1 MSNLFKSTEN
11 ARRPS
16 KLADAAKQLDDALA
30 ELRASHRDMK
40 APASLEAVTLAQMR
54 AAYERKL
61 ATYERKLATY
71 ERKLAL
77 GERVHA
83 TSANPAI
90 ENSPSRI
97 VAWWRAITAKSWTSA
112 LAGSL
117 ATIALATFTAPL
129 WLQYARESV
138 EVATPFMLVN
148 QPQTAQL
155 DVSQMLRVNVT
166 REAMLDF
173 GIPVPPQRLQEEVK
187 AEMLMGQRGELLA
200 VRFIEPQPEKRWRW
214 QVY

>member
-1 MSNLFKSTEN
+1 LNSPHTAKRAM
-11 ARRPS
+11 P
-16 KLADAAKQLDDALA
+16 LAEALA
-30 ELRASHRDMK
+30 ELRVSYRK
-40 APASLEAVTLAQMR
+40 LEAPASLETASLAQMR
-54 AAYERKL
+54 AALERAHTEVKPV
-61 ATYERKLATY
+61 ATPRRSLIA
-71 ERKLAL
+71 
-77 GERVHA
+77 V
-83 TSANPAI
+83 
-90 ENSPSRI
+90 
-97 VAWWRAITAKSWTSA
+97 WWNAITAKRWTSA

-117 ATIALATFTAPL
+117 ATIALATITAPM

-138 EVATPFMLVN
+138 EVATPFMLVS

-173 GIPVPPQRLQEEVK
+173 GIPVPPQRLQEQVK

-200 VRFIEPQPEKRWRW
+200 VRFIEPKPDTRWRW

>member
-1 MSNLFKSTEN
+1 MSERFDTTKS
-11 ARRPS
+11 AKRPS
-16 KLADAAKQLDDALA
+16 KLADALTQA
-30 ELRASHRDMK
+30 RASHRDMK
-40 APASLEAVTLAQMR
+40 TPASLEVATLAQMR
-54 AAYERKL
+54 AAR
-61 ATYERKLATY
+61 AR
-71 ERKLAL
+71 AL
-77 GERVHA
+77 
-83 TSANPAI
+83 SAKSII
-90 ENSPSRI
+90 ENRPSRI
-97 VAWWRAITAKSWTSA
+97 VALWKAVTAKSWTSA

-117 ATIALATFTAPL
+117 ATITLATITSPL

-173 GIPVPPQRLQEEVK
+173 GIPVSPQRLQEEVK

-200 VRFIEPQPEKRWRW
+200 VRFIEPKPEKRWRW